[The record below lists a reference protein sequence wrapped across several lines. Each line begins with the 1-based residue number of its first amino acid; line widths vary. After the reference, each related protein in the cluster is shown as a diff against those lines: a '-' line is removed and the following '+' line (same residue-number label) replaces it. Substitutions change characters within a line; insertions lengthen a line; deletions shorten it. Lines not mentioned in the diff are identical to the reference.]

1 MPNLLIV
8 SKNDLFKQDLMFQ
21 LKENA
26 PELNLISE
34 GMVADIVLIDEA
46 QEMAASYAKK
56 YSYAPVYVMLAKG
69 TDLPKDKGLIKY
81 VQKPLVLNKLI
92 NYLNSAINL
101 AANSKAGKL
110 VFNKYVLYPV
120 GKEILNLRNNV
131 TVKLTEKEVS
141 ILQYLYKIKNRIV
154 TKTELLQEVWG
165 YNPDVTT
172 HTIETHIYRLRQKVE
187 NEDINSQLII
197 TEEGGYM
204 LKF

>member
-34 GMVADIVLIDEA
+34 DMVADIVLIDEA

>member
-81 VQKPLVLNKLI
+81 VQKPLILNKLI

>member
-56 YSYAPVYVMLAKG
+56 YSYAPVYVMLEKG